1 LLGLNLNVEVVVGT
15 TGKIQN
21 TTAVHHLASP
31 SVHMIDPNVISFA
44 LGLVAGLA
52 LFGVM
57 LGTIWKRL

>member
-1 LLGLNLNVEVVVGT
+1 
-15 TGKIQN
+15 
-21 TTAVHHLASP
+21 
-31 SVHMIDPNVISFA
+31 MIDPNAISFA